1 MANGGVIQK
10 RPSRLQII
18 LAGIVLLWI
27 ADVALLGYVRR
38 NPRPW
43 PPQEPLTLY
52 SAYAGQ
58 HCTAKGD
65 GAFGVSITLTQRD
78 VISIS
83 IEEPPSFE
91 SAVTFSF
98 PGGILKKHEAV
109 LSGMSGKQ
117 EQLTG
122 KVEFSQAVM
131 SIPMTGRFNLETKG
145 GKRFVG
151 KFTAEWGDL
160 VLNCDLMK

>member
-1 MANGGVIQK
+1 VANGGVIQT
-10 RPSRLQII
+10 RPSRIQII
-18 LAGIVLLWI
+18 LAVIVVLWI

-43 PPQEPLTLY
+43 PPQEPLPLY

-65 GAFGVSITLTQRD
+65 GAFEVSITLTQRD
-78 VISIS
+78 VIVIS
-83 IEEPPSFE
+83 IEQAPTFE

-98 PGGILKKHEAV
+98 PGGILKRHEAV
-109 LSGMSGKQ
+109 LAGADGKQ

-122 KVEFSQAVM
+122 KVEFSRAVM
-131 SIPMTGRFNLETKG
+131 SIPMTGRFNLETTG
-145 GKRFVG
+145 GKRFIG

-160 VLNCDLMK
+160 VMNCDLMK